1 MSKRKRRKL
10 EQLAQKNASKEVR
23 AEVLE
28 QLKAVKLTPDQAELL
43 KASQSTRLSKREQ
56 KAMAQR
62 RAQLGIPLTS
72 DMKETLRRR
81 PRQLK
86 PKVENDED
94 KTINS
99 MLV

>member
-1 MSKRKRRKL
+1 
-10 EQLAQKNASKEVR
+10 
-23 AEVLE
+23 
-28 QLKAVKLTPDQAELL
+28 
-43 KASQSTRLSKREQ
+43 
-56 KAMAQR
+56 MAQR

-72 DMKETLRRR
+72 DMKALLITFVQFSFLWMLPCLRLLVVTAYQETLRRR